1 MLSKP
6 KKPGVP
12 YFTPDKRQCLILG
25 NFDYSPIRYMG
36 VDNNGNPKELGIKD
50 LLHVKTDIKL
60 FKEKIEG
67 YGFADDGQDIL
78 EMTNLGV
85 DKVKK
90 VFLGYQRKI
99 NDNAD

>member
-1 MLSKP
+1 
-6 KKPGVP
+6 
-12 YFTPDKRQCLILG
+12 
-25 NFDYSPIRYMG
+25 MG
-36 VDNNGNPKELGIKD
+36 VDKDGNPKELGFGD
-50 LLHVKTDIKL
+50 LFHVKTDIKL

-90 VFLGYQRKI
+90 VLLGYQRKI